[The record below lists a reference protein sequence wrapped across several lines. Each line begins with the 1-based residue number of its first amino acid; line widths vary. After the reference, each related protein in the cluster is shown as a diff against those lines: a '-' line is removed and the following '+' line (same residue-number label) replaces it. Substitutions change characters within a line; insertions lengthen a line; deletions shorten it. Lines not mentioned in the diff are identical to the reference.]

1 MPTRISRPLTAALLV
16 GAVAAT
22 ASACGSA
29 GSNSAPASSAA
40 TRPATASASPSPSAS
55 AAAAALAAYAAMWKH
70 VAEAGTTDDYQAS
83 YLSDYLSGQALL
95 TITDNL
101 SADKNQGTVGRGAP
115 ALHPVVTS
123 ATASTVAISD
133 CLDDR
138 AWLEVQASTGK
149 LTDDVP
155 GGFRATTAIVT
166 DQNGTWKVTQI
177 NTGAEGTCHISSP
190 TG

>member
-1 MPTRISRPLTAALLV
+1 
-16 GAVAAT
+16 
-22 ASACGSA
+22 
-29 GSNSAPASSAA
+29 
-40 TRPATASASPSPSAS
+40 
-55 AAAAALAAYAAMWKH
+55 MWKD
-70 VAEAGTTDDYQAS
+70 VAEAGTTDDYQAA
-83 YLSDYLSGQALL
+83 YLGDYLSGPALL

-101 SADKNQGTVGRGAP
+101 SADKNQGIVGRGAP

-138 AWLEVQASTGK
+138 TWIEVQASSGK
-149 LTDDVP
+149 PVNDIP
-155 GGFRATTAIVT
+155 GGFRATTATVT
-166 DQNGTWKVTQI
+166 DQSGTWKVTQI